1 MKNYVQAG
9 DAIDIIAPANITAGQ
24 GLLIG
29 DLFGVVLADAASGAP
44 AVIQTEGVF
53 TLRKATGTIN
63 AGVRVFWDDAAKR
76 VTTTAASNR
85 CIGWHVG
92 TAANT
97 GADNTE
103 ILVKLGGPNAV
114 AA

>member
-63 AGVRVFWDDAAKR
+63 AGVRVFWDDTARR

-92 TAANT
+92 LTANA